1 MPKNTHNQ
9 NPKFIPDPNDYVT
22 EAQVQEDLSKMGCL
36 LTNPYRSGAD
46 LRNEADHRLSVA
58 RELLMGVGALPSA
71 TTQVEDAQAACSA
84 AAMLIGDSVALLDS
98 AFLHA
103 EKEG

>member
-1 MPKNTHNQ
+1 MPKNASNQ
-9 NPKFIPDPNDYVT
+9 NLNALGNPDEFVT
-22 EAQVQEDLSKMGCL
+22 EAQVAEDLSKMGCL
-36 LTNPYRSGAD
+36 LTNPYRSGED
-46 LRNEADHRLSVA
+46 LRNEADQRLSAA
-58 RELLMGVGALPSA
+58 RELLMGIGALPSA